1 MRFSQKFWPL
11 VAYAALGAIVL
22 VGQTV
27 GAGRRAASTGGRTSA
42 EALTQPCS
50 GRDGPHAA
58 GRGLHAAAPWEI
70 PWRGWKDILWRVYRK
85 IDDNRLLSVAAGAVF
100 YALLALFPAVA
111 AFVSLFGLFAD
122 PSAIAAHLS
131 MASGVLPGGAI
142 GILHDELT
150 RLAADRGP
158 GLSFGFVLGLAF
170 ALWSANSGM
179 KAIIDALNVAY
190 DEKERRSFIR
200 LNLVSLVFTLI
211 AIVLMILAIGAVVV
225 APIALADLGLGGVSH
240 ALLTIV
246 RWPAL
251 LALVILALAAAY
263 RYAPDRHEPR
273 WQWLSVGSV
282 AAAAAWLV
290 ISVLFSWYIAN
301 FGHYN
306 VTYGSLGAAL
316 GLMMWMWIS
325 MIVILIGA
333 QLNAEIERQA
343 ARGPA
348 AGGGESRSAGA
359 AY

>member
-1 MRFSQKFWPL
+1 MRFSRKFWPL
-11 VAYAALGAIVL
+11 VAYAALGAILL
-22 VGQTV
+22 VGQTG
-27 GAGRRAASTGGRTSA
+27 GAGRRAALTGGRTCA
-42 EALTQPCS
+42 ETLTQPCG
-50 GRDGPHAA
+50 GRDGPRA
-58 GRGLHAAAPWEI
+58 GRGLHAAAPWDI

-85 IDDNRLLSVAAGAVF
+85 IDDNRLLSVAAGVVF

-111 AFVSLFGLFAD
+111 AFVFLFGLFAD
-122 PSAIAAHLS
+122 PSAIDAHLS
-131 MASGVLPGGAI
+131 IASGVLPAGAV

-158 GLSFGFVLGLAF
+158 GLSFGFVFGLAF

-190 DEKERRSFIR
+190 DEKERRGFMR
-200 LNLVSLVFTLI
+200 LNLISLVFTLI

-225 APIALADLGLGGVSH
+225 APIALADVGLGGVSH

-251 LALVILALAAAY
+251 LTLVILALAAAY
-263 RYAPDRHEPR
+263 RYAPDRREPH

-306 VTYGSLGAAL
+306 VTYGSLGAAI

-333 QLNAEIERQA
+333 QLNAEIEHQA
-343 ARGPA
+343 VRGPA
-348 AGGGESRSAGA
+348 AGGGENRA
-359 AY
+359 AEAAQ